1 MIRHGL
7 IRPTWGGLLLLAA
20 AGGCCFGGLLLDERT
35 LMDVTIALAVVFV
48 CALAV
53 VILQWCGVIAIGDPR
68 LTRQIEQRDSHGNT
82 VARVVGEI
90 LERRGWYVTVS
101 TVVRWKS
108 PLGLIAARKIVPDDG
123 QTLML
128 PDTDEQSVSGVSA
141 VDKRH
146 VGSSQSEHSGGVR
159 AYAPGD
165 PLKLISWRHTAH
177 RGELMTRESSRDV
190 RTTALLVLNTGGV
203 TGERL
208 DAEVAALLP
217 WARAS
222 QNAGRAERL
231 IVTDGVQ
238 TFEGLDGTERFL
250 AAVQPYA
257 VPTIDPASSVTP
269 ANGKHRATRKDEI
282 DPGMPSAAMRAA
294 AIART
299 AMSGQGPVRVMVC
312 DATDGQ
318 ELAATLRR
326 TPIADRLTVLD
337 SAVQEMG
344 SGSTYR
350 RIVIQESS
358 GVGRRIQTGDGIN
371 GINGIDGIDGA
382 NPLGRKAG
390 SVPTD
395 GGGARSSRLAQRLL
409 PNIAGALALLAF
421 FGVALKGLSG
431 LIAPDGA
438 WMWFA
443 GALLGVA
450 ALEISVANAV
460 GDCLNGSKRQ
470 SRGGKTRSNR
480 PHGVSGM
487 KASKGSASTRTQRV
501 TTHPIL
507 RFAAYTLLALIAA
520 AILAVVRFRS
530 LAADALE
537 RIAEEEASQAAQQ
550 SAASGF
556 ATGLASR
563 WRVFTTMVEAGF
575 DQLNLQLPPLKVSA
589 YSDLFLILV
598 VAALAVVIRLIL
610 AFRPLIP
617 VMVALP
623 VAALAADYALVGH
636 IAPLW
641 AIGLT
646 IAALPFALAAA
657 RPRRS
662 HPVLRLSGTTVA
674 EQQTKQSHPNRRGN
688 GPITRGLAGGGPNGT
703 PAIALAATPLLA
715 AALAV
720 AITLPLT
727 GPAAALAYRVPL
739 SIGEGGG
746 MFTSNTVSPM
756 IDLKRNIAAGSD
768 TTVLT
773 YRAYKRL
780 YLRLTTLDNFDG
792 DTWGYDRE
800 FALDAGLYGS
810 GIQLGRNSEDE
821 LSSYD
826 RMIMDPLGA
835 YMSALGYT
843 GYDVATTNSNTLEQ
857 FMVSANIR
865 IDTLKSRFLP
875 VPGNITYME
884 NGPGGD
890 WLLYQ
895 DGTVYNR
902 STGTSSDLEY
912 GVDGNAITP
921 ITSSSGF
928 SQLSLITSARND
940 LLGGSGVS
948 GEDLEAWYQA
958 RRNLVGTGL
967 AEIRSDSMGDF
978 LLIKATLNTDGS
990 VTGANGWQLGSG
1002 SFRGGNLTFKD
1013 GTSAAM
1019 PSSVVFNDTVVNQL
1033 GLGEDGYVLG
1043 FGMGGNVVIVA
1054 PLDDSASETQDNMS
1068 SDDGEGVSSFYGEG
1082 MWAGRAISVLQDS
1095 GMDLSAYT
1103 TVNGSISEAVP
1114 YAARMQ
1120 RYVEASD
1127 ERAHKSRYTSL
1138 PKKLP
1143 ANVRVV
1149 ISQAQAAGIPIKGSS
1164 YDDQVRAMRWL
1175 VDYFTNP
1182 NNKFTY
1188 SLDAPDGD
1196 GRDNLE
1202 VLNDFLDPENGHAGY
1217 CQHYASA
1224 LAVLGRALGVP
1235 TRIVLGYN
1243 AGVGEREEDGYF
1255 TVQSKQ
1261 LHAWTEAYLDGV
1273 GWVPF
1278 DVTPATAENGSAAS
1292 DADSSNAGDSSTST
1306 SDSGDN
1312 ASDTTTQDQSG
1323 DESTDASGDT
1333 TDQSD
1338 SSDSSDDAKRQDAK
1352 TDTGDAGNGGGR
1364 TIWQVLDLAAWPV
1377 WARVLL
1383 GLLAVGVLTGLC
1395 WGVPRLWRWMRRR
1408 RVFAAIARAE
1418 AHQDDA
1424 EPSGQA
1430 AGRREGAGY
1439 ADLAAEAWRMTW
1451 REVQLTART
1460 KAKSRSKFGLQSGPK
1475 PESGSDS
1482 EDSKDSK
1489 VDSGRKPNPK
1499 RGAKS
1504 RAGRKPRPNQT
1515 DMDIARMLVKQCP
1528 EQADFIMLAAR
1539 NATAAAFHGTVDSVG
1554 GLSRRLKAFLK

>member
-7 IRPTWGGLLLLAA
+7 IRPTWGGLVLLAA
-20 AGGCCFGGLLLDERT
+20 ACGCCFGGLLLDERT

-48 CALAV
+48 CALAA
-53 VILQWCGVIAIGDPR
+53 VILQWFGVIAIGGPK

-82 VARVVGEI
+82 VARVTGE
-90 LERRGWYVTVS
+90 LPERRGWYVTVS

-108 PLGLIAARKIVPDDG
+108 PLGLIAARKVVPDDG
-123 QTLML
+123 QALVL
-128 PDTDEQSVSGVSA
+128 PTTDEQGASGTSA

-190 RTTALLVLNTGGV
+190 RATALLVLNTGGV

-238 TFEGLDGTERFL
+238 TFEGLDGVERFL
-250 AAVQPYA
+250 AAVQPDA
-257 VPTIDPASSVTP
+257 ASAIPVASADATASTAP
-269 ANGKHRATRKDEI
+269 ESGKHQTGREKEPDS
-282 DPGMPSAAMRAA
+282 GMPSASMRAA

-312 DATDGQ
+312 DAADGQ
-318 ELAATLRR
+318 ELAAALRR
-326 TPIADRLTVLD
+326 TPVADRLTVLD
-337 SAVQEMG
+337 PAVQEPAAEP
-344 SGSTYR
+344 TYQ

-358 GVGRRIQTGDGIN
+358 GVGRRIQTGA
-371 GINGIDGIDGA
+371 DGA
-382 NPLGRKAG
+382 GRETDL
-390 SVPTD
+390 VPA
-395 GGGARSSRLAQRLL
+395 GGGVRSPRLTQRLL
-409 PNIAGALALLAF
+409 PDITGALALLAF

-450 ALEISVANAV
+450 ALEISAANAV
-460 GDCLNGSKRQ
+460 GDCLNGAQRKP
-470 SRGGKTRSNR
+470 RGGKARPDRSR
-480 PHGVSGM
+480 GASAAKPTVEPVS
-487 KASKGSASTRTQRV
+487 APTSRA
-501 TTHPIL
+501 TTHPVL
-507 RFAAYTLLALIAA
+507 RFAAYTVLTLVAT
-520 AILAVVRFRS
+520 AILAVVRFRV

-550 SAASGF
+550 SAASGLV
-556 ATGLASR
+556 TGLASR

-598 VAALAVVIRLIL
+598 VAALAAAIRLIL

-636 IAPLW
+636 LAPLW

-646 IAALPFALAAA
+646 VAALPFALAAA
-657 RPRRS
+657 RPRRL
-662 HPVLRLSGTTVA
+662 HPVLRLNGAAVA
-674 EQQTKQSHPNRRGN
+674 EQQTKQSRPNRLGA
-688 GPITRGLAGGGPNGT
+688 GAGSVTRGLARGRANGGT
-703 PAIALAATPLLA
+703 PAIALTATPLLA

-746 MFTSNTVSPM
+746 MFTSNTVNPM

-826 RMIMDPLGA
+826 RMIMNPLGA

-843 GYDVATTNSNTLEQ
+843 GYDVATTNANTLEQ

-875 VPGNITYME
+875 VPGNVTYME
-884 NGPGGD
+884 NGPGSD

-902 STGTSSDLEY
+902 SNGTSSDLEY

-928 SQLSLITSARND
+928 SQLSLITSAQDD
-940 LLGGSGVS
+940 LLGGSEVS
-948 GEDLEAWYQA
+948 DENRAAWYQA
-958 RRNLVGTGL
+958 RRDLAGTGL

-978 LLIKATLNTDGS
+978 LLIKATLNADGS
-990 VTGANGWQLGSG
+990 VTGANGWRLGSG
-1002 SFRGGNLTFKD
+1002 SFRGENLTFAD
-1013 GTSAAM
+1013 GTSAAI
-1019 PSSVVFNDTVVNQL
+1019 PSNVVFNETVVNQL
-1033 GLGEDGYVLG
+1033 GLGRDGYVLG
-1043 FGMGGNVVIVA
+1043 FGLGGNVAIVA
-1054 PLDDSASETQDNMS
+1054 PLDDSASETQDNLN
-1068 SDDGEGVSSFYGEG
+1068 SDDDEAISSFYGEG
-1082 MWAGRAISVLQDS
+1082 MWAGRAFAILQDS
-1095 GMDLSAYT
+1095 GMNLSAYT

-1114 YAARMQ
+1114 YAERMR

-1127 ERAHKSRYTSL
+1127 KRAHKSRYTSL

-1143 ANVRVV
+1143 DNVQAV
-1149 ISQAQAAGIPIKGSS
+1149 IDQARAAGVPIKGSS

-1182 NNKFTY
+1182 NSKFTY

-1196 GRDNLE
+1196 GRDNLD
-1202 VLNDFLDPENGHAGY
+1202 VLDDFLDPENGHAGY

-1243 AGVGEREEDGYF
+1243 AGVGEREENGYF

-1278 DVTPATAENGSAAS
+1278 DVTPATTENGSAAS
-1292 DADSSNAGDSSTST
+1292 DADSSDTGDSSATT
-1306 SDSGDN
+1306 GDSGDN

-1323 DESTDASGDT
+1323 DESIDASGDT
-1333 TDQSD
+1333 ADQSD
-1338 SSDSSDDAKRQDAK
+1338 KSDSSDDAESQDAK
-1352 TDTGDAGNGGGR
+1352 ADAGASSSGDGWMTWR
-1364 TIWQVLDLAAWPV
+1364 IPDFTAWPM

-1383 GLLAVGVLTGLC
+1383 GLLAVMVLAGLC

-1418 AHQDDA
+1418 ARGSAA

-1430 AGRREGAGY
+1430 ADRGKTSEY
-1439 ADLAAEAWRMTW
+1439 DDLAAEAWRMTW
-1451 REVQLTART
+1451 REVQLTAR
-1460 KAKSRSKFGLQSGPK
+1460 ARARSK
-1475 PESGSDS
+1475 
-1482 EDSKDSK
+1482 SK
-1489 VDSGRKPNPK
+1489 SGRRP
-1499 RGAKS
+1499 S
-1504 RAGRKPRPNQT
+1504 PNQT
-1515 DMDIARMLVKQCP
+1515 DMDIARILAEQCP
-1528 EQADFIMLAAR
+1528 EQADFILLAAR
-1539 NATAAAFHGTVDSVG
+1539 NATAAAFHGTVDPVT
-1554 GLSRRLKAFLK
+1554 GLPRKLKAFLK

>member
-7 IRPTWGGLLLLAA
+7 IRPTWGGLVLLAA
-20 AGGCCFGGLLLDERT
+20 ACGCCFGGLLLDERT

-48 CALAV
+48 CALAA
-53 VILQWCGVIAIGDPR
+53 VILQWLGVIAIGDPK
-68 LTRQIEQRDSHGNT
+68 LTRQIEQRDSHGST
-82 VARVVGEI
+82 VARVTGE
-90 LERRGWYVTVS
+90 LPERRGWYVTVS

-108 PLGLIAARKIVPDDG
+108 PLGLIAARKVVPDDG
-123 QTLML
+123 QTLVL
-128 PDTDEQSVSGVSA
+128 PTTDEQGASGTSA

-190 RTTALLVLNTGGV
+190 RTTALLVLNTGDV

-238 TFEGLDGTERFL
+238 TFEGLDGVERFL
-250 AAVQPYA
+250 AAVQPDA
-257 VPTIDPASSVTP
+257 ASVVSVASTDAAASAAP
-269 ANGKHRATRKDEI
+269 ESGKHRTGREKEP
-282 DPGMPSAAMRAA
+282 DPGMLPSASMRAA

-312 DATDGQ
+312 DAADGQ
-318 ELAATLRR
+318 ELAAALRR
-326 TPIADRLTVLD
+326 TPIADRLTVLAP
-337 SAVQEMG
+337 AVQKPAAEP
-344 SGSTYR
+344 TYQ
-350 RIVIQESS
+350 RIVIQEPS
-358 GVGRRIQTGDGIN
+358 GVGRRIRTGA
-371 GINGIDGIDGA
+371 DGA
-382 NPLGRKAG
+382 RWEADLAPA
-390 SVPTD
+390 D
-395 GGGARSSRLAQRLL
+395 GGVRSPRLTQRLL
-409 PNIAGALALLAF
+409 PGITGALALLAF

-450 ALEISVANAV
+450 ALEISAANAV
-460 GDCLNGSKRQ
+460 GDCLSGSQRKPRGRKARSDR
-470 SRGGKTRSNR
+470 SRGASAAKPTVE
-480 PHGVSGM
+480 PVS
-487 KASKGSASTRTQRV
+487 APAPRA
-501 TTHPIL
+501 TTHPVL
-507 RFAAYTLLALIAA
+507 RFAAYTVLTLVAT
-520 AILAVVRFRS
+520 AILAVVRFRV

-537 RIAEEEASQAAQQ
+537 RIAEEEVSQAAQQ
-550 SAASGF
+550 SAASGLV
-556 ATGLASR
+556 TGFASR

-598 VAALAVVIRLIL
+598 VAALAVAIRLIL

-636 IAPLW
+636 LAPLW

-646 IAALPFALAAA
+646 VAALPFALAAA
-657 RPRRS
+657 HPRRL
-662 HPVLRLSGTTVA
+662 HPVLRLNGATTA
-674 EQQTKQSHPNRRGN
+674 EQQTKQSRPNRLGTGA
-688 GPITRGLAGGGPNGT
+688 GPVTRGLAGGRANGGT
-703 PAIALAATPLLA
+703 PAIALTATPLLA
-715 AALAV
+715 AVLAV

-746 MFTSNTVSPM
+746 MFTSNTVNPM

-826 RMIMDPLGA
+826 RMIMNPLGA

-875 VPGNITYME
+875 VPGNVTYME
-884 NGPGGD
+884 NGPGSD

-902 STGTSSDLEY
+902 SNGTSSDLEY
-912 GVDGNAITP
+912 DVDGNAITP

-928 SQLSLITSARND
+928 SQLSLITSAQDD
-940 LLGGSGVS
+940 LLGGSEVS
-948 GEDLEAWYQA
+948 DENRAAWYQA
-958 RRNLVGTGL
+958 RRDLVGTGL

-978 LLIKATLNTDGS
+978 LLIKATLNADGS
-990 VTGANGWQLGSG
+990 VTGANGWRLGSG
-1002 SFRGGNLTFKD
+1002 SFRGENLTFAD
-1013 GTSAAM
+1013 GTSAAI
-1019 PSSVVFNDTVVNQL
+1019 PSNVVFNETVVNQL
-1033 GLGEDGYVLG
+1033 GLGRDGYVLG
-1043 FGMGGNVVIVA
+1043 FGLGGNVAIVA
-1054 PLDDSASETQDNMS
+1054 PLDDSASETQDNLN
-1068 SDDGEGVSSFYGEG
+1068 SDDDEAISSFYGEG
-1082 MWAGRAISVLQDS
+1082 MWAGRAFAILQDS
-1095 GMDLSAYT
+1095 GMNLSAYT
-1103 TVNGSISEAVP
+1103 TVNGSISETVP
-1114 YAARMQ
+1114 YAERMR

-1127 ERAHKSRYTSL
+1127 KRAHKNRYTSL

-1143 ANVRVV
+1143 DNVQAV
-1149 ISQAQAAGIPIKGSS
+1149 IDQAQAAGVPIKGSS

-1196 GRDNLE
+1196 GRDNLD
-1202 VLNDFLDPENGHAGY
+1202 VLDDFLDPENGHAGY

-1243 AGVGEREEDGYF
+1243 AGVGEREKNGYF

-1278 DVTPATAENGSAAS
+1278 DVTPATTENGSAAS
-1292 DADSSNAGDSSTST
+1292 DADSSDTGDSSATT
-1306 SDSGDN
+1306 GDSGDN
-1312 ASDTTTQDQSG
+1312 TSDTTTQDQSG
-1323 DESTDASGDT
+1323 DESIDASGDT
-1333 TDQSD
+1333 ADQSD
-1338 SSDSSDDAKRQDAK
+1338 KSDSSDDAKSQDAK
-1352 TDTGDAGNGGGR
+1352 ADAGASSSGDGWMAWR
-1364 TIWQVLDLAAWPV
+1364 IPDFAAWPM

-1383 GLLAVGVLTGLC
+1383 GLLAVMVLTGLC

-1418 AHQDDA
+1418 ARGAAA
-1424 EPSGQA
+1424 EPSGQVA
-1430 AGRREGAGY
+1430 DQGKTSEY
-1439 ADLAAEAWRMTW
+1439 DDLAAKAWRMTW
-1451 REVQLTART
+1451 REVQLTARAN
-1460 KAKSRSKFGLQSGPK
+1460 AKSRLRFRRK
-1475 PESGSDS
+1475 PGS
-1482 EDSKDSK
+1482 EPEP
-1489 VDSGRKPNPK
+1489 DSGFKPGLK
-1499 RGAKS
+1499 RGTELRS
-1504 RAGRKPRPNQT
+1504 IFKPSPNQT
-1515 DMDIARMLVKQCP
+1515 DMDIARILAEQCP
-1528 EQADFIMLAAR
+1528 EQADFILLAAR
-1539 NATAAAFHGTVDSVG
+1539 NATAAAFHGTTAPVAD
-1554 GLSRRLKAFLK
+1554 LSRKLKAFLK